1 MNSFFEFFAGVDS
14 VLSVL
19 AAIAAVLLFGLRSH
33 VRFEIALSPWRDP
46 TLMGIYVSGRSRA
59 RNVDLCFRAV
69 GIGGKLRLVP
79 DACEEICRDVIRPVE
94 PHRSVHLEASTP
106 LPEQGLPAHLSHGP
120 GIEVP
125 DADETHAEVEE
136 EDQPAKSHRVH
147 DPQYGTHID
156 QNGLTHAFP
165 RYEFQLKDTAIEP
178 ASQKRSKRRSPR

>member
-1 MNSFFEFFAGVDS
+1 MQSFFEFFAGVDS

-94 PHRSVHLEASTP
+94 PHRSVHLEV
-106 LPEQGLPAHLSHGP
+106 QLSGEGNVWSEDLLFRLDP
-120 GIEVP
+120 GFKGGFVLLIP
-125 DADETHAEVEE
+125 SGMTLFSSLFSW
-136 EDQPAKSHRVH
+136 KLIR
-147 DPQYGTHID
+147 I
-156 QNGLTHAFP
+156 P
-165 RYEFQLKDTAIEP
+165 RRP
-178 ASQKRSKRRSPR
+178 